1 MTHNTL
7 RKSLNKNSAQADV
20 DGLYTN
26 KQITDAVFG
35 GLADEKL
42 ATQRQ
47 LTRKYELE
55 NQITEASVLNRKS
68 LESGFAALADAMI
81 HRIMASEVSRET
93 KEDLL
98 KDLATIPITIES
110 VARSQSKLQ
119 RSNGQL
125 ENGENESSR
134 TVAKKRARTSLKD

>member
-1 MTHNTL
+1 MF
-7 RKSLNKNSAQADV
+7 A
-20 DGLYTN
+20 GLTE
-26 KQITDAVFG
+26 
-35 GLADEKL
+35 EKL
-42 ATQRQ
+42 LTQRQ